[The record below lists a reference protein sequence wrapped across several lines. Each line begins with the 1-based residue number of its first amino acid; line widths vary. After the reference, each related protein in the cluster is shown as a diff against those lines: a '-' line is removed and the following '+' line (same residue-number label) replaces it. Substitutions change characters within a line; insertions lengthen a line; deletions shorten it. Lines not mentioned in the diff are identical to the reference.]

1 MNSLEYI
8 NGPSSYYKYDT
19 KFKKLGT
26 SKEFKIEIHLFGD
39 YHFQI
44 TNDCPELYNVVCS
57 SKNDQFESK
66 CENLELLLINMMNH
80 AQKTNKNF
88 EFYLETGF
96 DTTNVDRPTNQ
107 YGLYMFDL
115 YRVFNTFLKRNKP
128 KIKNIK
134 FHYID
139 TRISSDTMNNIE
151 LFWALH
157 SIFEYSKKPENI
169 PLIDQNSVIRF
180 WNFIIDKILPFIPD
194 FYFSNDY
201 PSEVLKIYRLI
212 FEELN
217 DFKSKVSTNDRL
229 YNLIEER
236 FTLDYNSLLNTK
248 KTRNQNNYSL
258 TKSQLVKLDT
268 GQAQA
273 IENYFKKVMEEK
285 KNLFQKNIYNSILIT
300 EISALQMDCYFV
312 ARMINSINQTDKD
325 MTIAVYTGNSHTLNY
340 IDFLKGILN
349 LEPNISIPADY
360 ASNGVV
366 KRCLYNPDFRS
377 IFPYAE
383 SKSSRDPLIIYSYLK
398 LDDPTKVD
406 LFQKINNLLSENY
419 CFGPSRVNILDQLNF
434 NDIDPSLS
442 FAVVLYKEDNTII
455 GTATCYFHR
464 KLNQYVIYNVC
475 IIPNA
480 RRMGYTQEMIKY
492 IQEITAPYPI
502 QLFVNPASADVKKAS
517 KAYITTGFKNPK
529 YLTKFP
535 RYSDMNDKSV
545 VMDLRYIGIGLI
557 YLPNEQNDPS
567 QINETISKINKM
579 IDYLVNPPPIQVNVL
594 YNYYYYFNIQPF
606 LLFDQLSN
614 LYNEYDIFNP
624 IIQSFE
630 KLNNLFENQKFLKQ
644 YFSNINQVSIRDYN
658 QKIDVNNFNFN
669 SFFSQIASANTND
682 IIVFS
687 ISLFNKNDLHN
698 DYFIIYQ
705 NYFPKILIHFTT
717 SYRDNDYD
725 KIVESKIDPNL
736 FIYSFVSVKPFLINS
751 NTNYREKF
759 VINYFCIA
767 NQLMVGF
774 FLTNIDQTIMNIK
787 NFIVRMDYKND
798 FNIALQKYV
807 ANLLPK

>member
-26 SKEFKIEIHLFGD
+26 SKEFKIEIHFFGD

-44 TNDCPELYNVVCS
+44 TNDCPHLYNVVCS
-57 SKNDQFESK
+57 SKNNQFESK

-96 DTTNVDRPTNQ
+96 DTTNVDRPTYQ
-107 YGLYMFDL
+107 FGLYMFDL

-134 FHYID
+134 LHYID
-139 TRISSDTMNNIE
+139 NRISSDFKNNIE
-151 LFWALH
+151 IFWALH
-157 SIFEYSKKPENI
+157 SLFEEIKRPENI
-169 PLIDQNSVIRF
+169 PLIVQNSVFRF

-194 FYFSNDY
+194 FYFRNDY
-201 PSEVLKIYRLI
+201 PSEVLKINRLI
-212 FEELN
+212 VEEVN
-217 DFKSKVSTNDRL
+217 DFKLKVSTNDRL
-229 YNLIEER
+229 YNLIETR
-236 FTLDYNSLLNTK
+236 FTSDINSLLSTK

-258 TKSQLVKLDT
+258 TKSQLVKLDA

-285 KNLFQKNIYNSILIT
+285 KNLFQKTIFHPVLIT

-312 ARMINSINQTDKD
+312 ARMINSIHQTDKD
-325 MTIAVYTGNSHTLNY
+325 MTIAVYTGNAHTLNY
-340 IDFLKGILN
+340 IDFLKDILK
-349 LEPNISIPADY
+349 LDPKISIPADY
-360 ASNGVV
+360 ASNGEV

-383 SKSSRDPLIIYSYLK
+383 SKPSRDPLIIYSYLK

-434 NDIDPSLS
+434 NDIVSSLS

-545 VMDLRYIGIGLI
+545 VIDLRYIGIGLI

-579 IDYLVNPPPIQVNVL
+579 IDYLVNPPPIQVDVL
-594 YNYYYYFNIQPF
+594 YNYYYFNIEPF
-606 LLFDQLSN
+606 IPFDQLSI
-614 LYNEYDIFNP
+614 LYNDNYSIFNP
-624 IIQSFE
+624 NIQSFK
-630 KLNNLFENQKFLKQ
+630 KLNELSENQIFLKL
-644 YFSNINQVSIRDYN
+644 YFNNMNQVSIQDYN

-669 SFFSQIASANTND
+669 SFFSKIASANTND

-687 ISLFNKNDLHN
+687 ISLFYNNYLHN

-717 SYRDNDYD
+717 SYSDNDYIT
-725 KIVESKIDPNL
+725 IVQSKINPNL
-736 FIYSFVSVKPFLINS
+736 FDYQSVSVKPFLINY
-751 NTNYREKF
+751 NTNYQENF

-774 FLTNIDQTIMNIK
+774 FLTNIDQTIQNIL
-787 NFIVRMDYKND
+787 NFINRMDYKND
-798 FNIALQKYV
+798 FKIALQKYV
-807 ANLLPK
+807 ANLLTK